1 MDSLEERAEKAEEA
15 EDLQMALALW
25 EELATKSQDPAFFV
39 RYGRVAEKLKRWEEA
54 ENAFTKALRL
64 DPTSSLI
71 MENIGS
77 LWANRTDKDESD
89 SFQTAR
95 GWFLQAL
102 KYERHARLLTQLGAT
117 YLALDDNLAARDT
130 FDEAIRLD
138 PDYEEALYNLAVLDE
153 KRSPQRSIE
162 LLERAIQIDPDYAI
176 AHQALGRLYQ
186 RARDLVRAEYH
197 FRRSLEIDPAD
208 YWSNMYMANLL
219 GVLGRNEEAE
229 RTYRLAI
236 SLHPENNSRNRNVCS
251 LP

>member
-1 MDSLEERAEKAEEA
+1 MDSLEKRAEKAEEA

-77 LWANRTDKDESD
+77 LWANRTDNDESD

-130 FDEAIRLD
+130 FDEGGWPTFAAPRLRL
-138 PDYEEALYNLAVLDE
+138 PNPRALCEGGHDAAVSFHGFTL
-153 KRSPQRSIE
+153 
-162 LLERAIQIDPDYAI
+162 
-176 AHQALGRLYQ
+176 QADC
-186 RARDLVRAEYH
+186 ATTT
-197 FRRSLEIDPAD
+197 STTP
-208 YWSNMYMANLL
+208 
-219 GVLGRNEEAE
+219 
-229 RTYRLAI
+229 RTA
-236 SLHPENNSRNRNVCS
+236 SSK
-251 LP
+251 